1 MEVKSLADIATL
13 AGVAKTTVSA
23 VLNGKS
29 KQYRIAVKTQ
39 ERILLLVKEHNYRPN
54 RVARSLRT
62 QKTNTIGLI
71 VPDLTNCFFSQ
82 LTKALESIA
91 RAAGYQ
97 VLIASSE
104 DTKALEIKAFENF
117 LDFSVDGMIVAS
129 MLEDDDLKNVL
140 KSKTPVVFIDRE
152 IPGSSNYSVTSEHYK
167 GAKEVISHLFS
178 LSEEV
183 AYIGRSLEISS
194 AVDRYKAYTDSL
206 KESNTTPN
214 EQLVILTEDTMKQGG
229 EAILAIENKL
239 GRLPKALFTSSYLL
253 LLGCIEYIRSKY
265 GEVPKDLH
273 LATFDNT
280 VELDLLS
287 FKVHSVQQDCQK
299 LAEASF
305 EALKSHFEGT
315 PKPAT
320 VTIKTKVFIR

>member
-1 MEVKSLADIATL
+1 MEVKSIADIAAL

-29 KQYRIAVKTQ
+29 KQYRIAEKTQ
-39 ERILLLVKEHNYRPN
+39 ERILTLVKEHNFRPN

-91 RAAGYQ
+91 RSAGYQ

-104 DTKALEIKAFENF
+104 DTKKLEIQAIENF

-129 MLEDDDLKNVL
+129 MLEDEDLNKVL
-140 KSKTPVVFIDRE
+140 STNTPVVFIDRE
-152 IPGSSNYSVTSEHYK
+152 MPGSSNYSVTSEHYK
-167 GAKEVISHLFS
+167 GARSVISHLFS
-178 LSEEV
+178 LSDEV

-206 KESNTTPN
+206 AETNIKLDKN
-214 EQLVILTEDTMKQGG
+214 LVELTEDTAEQGK
-229 EAILAIENKL
+229 ACLAKIEQKL
-239 GRLPKALFTSSYLL
+239 GRLPKAFFTSSYLL
-253 LLGCIEYIRSKY
+253 LLGCIEYIRERY
-265 GEVPKDLH
+265 ADVPKDIH
-273 LATFDNT
+273 IATFDNT

-305 EALKSHFEGT
+305 AALISHFEGKS
-315 PKPAT
+315 KPST
-320 VTIKTKVFIR
+320 VTIETKVIKR